1 MNKKIPQC
9 ETGAQVVNK
18 NHGEIFPR
26 ENTRWEEGEMCC
38 VFKFS
43 RPVKKN
49 YGSVLGPHS
58 HFFIF
63 YFSHFNL

>member
-38 VFKFS
+38 VLKCS

-49 YGSVLGPHS
+49 YEA
-58 HFFIF
+58 
-63 YFSHFNL
+63 Y

>member
-26 ENTRWEEGEMCC
+26 ENTRWEEGEMGRGRNVLC
-38 VFKFS
+38 VQVFTTC
-43 RPVKKN
+43 
-49 YGSVLGPHS
+49 
-58 HFFIF
+58 
-63 YFSHFNL
+63 

>member
-1 MNKKIPQC
+1 MNKKIRQC

-26 ENTRWEEGEMCC
+26 ENARWEEGEMCC

-43 RPVKKN
+43 RPAMKN
-49 YGSVLGPHS
+49 YGSVLGPH
-58 HFFIF
+58 
-63 YFSHFNL
+63 